1 MGGLSGHM
9 THVYEDYNLKMKDV
23 KNIISG
29 ILNSQIQLK
38 EKVDGFNIHV
48 SYRNDELRFYR
59 NKTDIKNL
67 YQFLNA

>member
-38 EKVDGFNIHV
+38 EKGCLLWKINYYGIIEVDTSI
-48 SYRNDELRFYR
+48 
-59 NKTDIKNL
+59 
-67 YQFLNA
+67 